1 LLKRQGADVLENP
14 NFVYSVLRS
23 HQDFQTLATFT
34 LMSGLRDIQKKK
46 ANRAGTSS
54 PLLASP
60 SPPTSSLFSYLPLIS
75 CPHEKTWLPYADSI
89 AVEAKKDAPKG
100 LQRTNSEMEM
110 IAEKA
115 ALLST
120 HDQEED
126 IPRLTSDQPSPMDEI
141 RDPGL
146 SIITPGENN
155 VDPLSLS
162 TSTSTKMSEKARG
175 KMRAVDPSTL
185 DGEDGMGMV
194 DVGDEELLGIAAAG
208 VGPSGYVPTQEWVSS
223 WQKGY
228 VFSVSSFLLFFH
240 ALRVPSTITFGSHPT
255 LHLIRITS
263 NSTPPTP

>member
-1 LLKRQGADVLENP
+1 
-14 NFVYSVLRS
+14 
-23 HQDFQTLATFT
+23 
-34 LMSGLRDIQKKK
+34 
-46 ANRAGTSS
+46 
-54 PLLASP
+54 
-60 SPPTSSLFSYLPLIS
+60 
-75 CPHEKTWLPYADSI
+75 
-89 AVEAKKDAPKG
+89 
-100 LQRTNSEMEM
+100 M

-155 VDPLSLS
+155 VDPLSLSNS

-228 VFSVSSFLLFFH
+228 VFSVSSFLLFPLFF
-240 ALRVPSTITFGSHPT
+240 LLYSLPSTSP
-255 LHLIRITS
+255 LS
-263 NSTPPTP
+263 SSPTPFLRLSVLQCPLYYT

>member
-1 LLKRQGADVLENP
+1 VL
-14 NFVYSVLRS
+14 VR
-23 HQDFQTLATFT
+23 
-34 LMSGLRDIQKKK
+34 
-46 ANRAGTSS
+46 
-54 PLLASP
+54 PLLFLPLLLFLPPSSLPTSP
-60 SPPTSSLFSYLPLIS
+60 SPPATLTRRSRPARANY
-75 CPHEKTWLPYADSI
+75 I

-115 ALLST
+115 ALLSH

-126 IPRLTSDQPSPMDEI
+126 IPRLTSDQLSPMEE

-155 VDPLSLS
+155 VDPLSN
-162 TSTSTKMSEKARG
+162 STSTKMSEKARG

-185 DGEDGMGMV
+185 ESEEI
-194 DVGDEELLGIAAAG
+194 DVGDEELLGIASAG

-228 VFSVSSFLLFFH
+228 VFFLLLLPF
-240 ALRVPSTITFGSHPT
+240 
-255 LHLIRITS
+255 
-263 NSTPPTP
+263 

>member
-1 LLKRQGADVLENP
+1 
-14 NFVYSVLRS
+14 
-23 HQDFQTLATFT
+23 
-34 LMSGLRDIQKKK
+34 
-46 ANRAGTSS
+46 
-54 PLLASP
+54 
-60 SPPTSSLFSYLPLIS
+60 
-75 CPHEKTWLPYADSI
+75 
-89 AVEAKKDAPKG
+89 
-100 LQRTNSEMEM
+100 MEM